1 MKFWGTI
8 AVGGGFTFDAA
19 AGLFVDAVAIGFG
32 VAVAAGVGVA
42 VDIVVAVG
50 LVVAVL
56 LAVGFVDA
64 FVLGLAVVGVAVVG
78 VCFGVPSFSFVL
90 DDEALVPLKVST
102 ADILFIRTTKRCSKK
117 SSIQR

>member
-19 AGLFVDAVAIGFG
+19 AGLFVDAVAICFG
-32 VAVAAGVGVA
+32 LAVAAGVG
-42 VDIVVAVG
+42 AVG

-56 LAVGFVDA
+56 LAVGFVVA

-90 DDEALVPLKVST
+90 LQLH
-102 ADILFIRTTKRCSKK
+102 I
-117 SSIQR
+117 